1 MGDFDILCGCR
12 VREDIEKL
20 FVKVKFIYVIY
31 LVVMV
36 GGLFRN
42 FKYNLDFYVSIILEI
57 YKYGN
62 RGRGLGEY
70 R

>member
-42 FKYNLDFYVSIILEI
+42 FKYNLDFYVSIILE
-57 YKYGN
+57 
-62 RGRGLGEY
+62 R
-70 R
+70 